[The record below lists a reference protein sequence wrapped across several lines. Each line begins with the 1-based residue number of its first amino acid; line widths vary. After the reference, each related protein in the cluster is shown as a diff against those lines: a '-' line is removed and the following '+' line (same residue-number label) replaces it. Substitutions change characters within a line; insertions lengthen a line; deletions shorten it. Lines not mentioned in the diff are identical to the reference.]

1 MRYVI
6 LALSLLFAVP
16 ALAAEPTVCAPGP
29 DLRPC
34 KPPAVKV
41 NGRCTI
47 VKEKVVPCPP
57 VPAPVVCPTCPSVP
71 APVIVEKEVLREYV
85 KIVEVEKES
94 EWENMVFARF
104 GAHWNTNGYP
114 SSYPTQ
120 TQLNA
125 YPFANWGSWDV
136 GTEFHY
142 KPYRLGLRSGVG
154 NNGISGVLQFF
165 IIQGPKLNWYAGAG
179 AAYTQYPFY
188 RPTVPYVQRYW
199 DVQVATGVEYAF
211 TRNIVG
217 LADLRASVPIPW
229 TNTVPLTNNAFGS
242 ALSQTALLVGVGYRF

>member
-1 MRYVI
+1 MRYFI

-16 ALAAEPTVCAPGP
+16 TLAAEPNVCKPGP

-47 VKEKVVPCPP
+47 VKETVKEVAAPCPP
-57 VPAPVVCPTCPSVP
+57 AVVP
-71 APVIVEKEVLREYV
+71 APVIITKEVIKEVPVEVV
-85 KIVEVEKES
+85 KLVTVEKES

-114 SSYPTQ
+114 SNYPTQ

-142 KPYRLGLRSGVG
+142 KPWRLGLRSGVG
-154 NNGISGVLQFF
+154 NNGISGLLQVF

-211 TRNIVG
+211 TKNIIG

-229 TNTVPLTNNAFGS
+229 TNTARLTNNDFGS

>member
-1 MRYVI
+1 MKTLI
-6 LALSLLFAVP
+6 IALLLAISTP
-16 ALAAEPTVCAPGP
+16 ALAADAATCKPGP

-47 VKEKVVPCPP
+47 VKETIKEVAAPCPP
-57 VPAPVVCPTCPSVP
+57 APAPVV
-71 APVIVEKEVLREYV
+71 VIKEVPGPTVTKTYP
-85 KIVEVEKES
+85 VEVIKYVELES
-94 EWENMVFARF
+94 PWENMVFARF

-114 SSYPTQ
+114 SNMPTQ

-142 KPYRLGLRSGVG
+142 KPLRLGLRSGVG
-154 NNGISGVLQFF
+154 NNGINGLLQFF
-165 IIQGPKLNWYAGAG
+165 PVQGRLNWYIGAG

-188 RPTVPYVQRYW
+188 RPSVPTVQRYW
-199 DVQVATGVEYAF
+199 DFQAATGVEYAF
-211 TRNIVG
+211 TKHWVG
-217 LADLRASVPIPW
+217 LADLRWSMPIPW
-229 TNTVPLTNNAFGS
+229 TNAPPLTNADVGNS
-242 ALSQTALLVGVGYRF
+242 LLQTALLVGVGYRF